1 MMPSTMSPISF
12 TGSMLAPRAKPKMA
26 SLYGSLA
33 SGSRSKVM
41 PSLASAAMIGGTSP
55 GSEMTI
61 SQANCVG
68 SAGVNPRGSL
78 IVVMVFSSWFD
89 DMRAEPDPGSQQRGA
104 RHRAHADQHDP
115 VAGLLADRAV
125 GTNELGL
132 AVGEAEQFGA
142 WNDVLME
149 PSRRGVS
156 ADDADAVGVIE
167 ELDEPRN
174 MAVATA
180 ERWVQEHQAVPRL
193 HEAVVRYGVDL
204 LRRHPVIGPGRGRI
218 QVELEAERLEIF
230 LRRIPI
236 GCGADR
242 RLMHLH
248 AHRRTLVPSSM
259 CPWTRWQRAQPS
271 STASVATQR
280 KLHASSGAPQ
290 TQRALPR
297 TGAKLVTV
305 GSTMTMSWSSSWS

>member
-89 DMRAEPDPGSQQRGA
+89 DMRAEP
-104 RHRAHADQHDP
+104 DP

-236 GCGADR
+236 EREIRD
-242 RLMHLH
+242 LEK
-248 AHRRTLVPSSM
+248 
-259 CPWTRWQRAQPS
+259 QRA
-271 STASVATQR
+271 
-280 KLHASSGAPQ
+280 
-290 TQRALPR
+290 
-297 TGAKLVTV
+297 
-305 GSTMTMSWSSSWS
+305 